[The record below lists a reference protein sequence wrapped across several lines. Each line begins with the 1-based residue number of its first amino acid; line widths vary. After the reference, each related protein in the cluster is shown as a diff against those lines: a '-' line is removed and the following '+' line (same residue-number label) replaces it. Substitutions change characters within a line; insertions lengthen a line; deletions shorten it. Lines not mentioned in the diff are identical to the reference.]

1 MDINAA
7 FPSSWLKAAD
17 LGGQEVTVSM
27 AAVQIETIGQGSDAD
42 ELPVL
47 SFVGQQKGLILN
59 KTNARSISQLYG
71 TETTGWSGRSVTLYP
86 TTTTYGAE
94 TRDCIRI
101 KAPADPVAPAPAPA
115 PAPPPAPVE
124 PPAPVPPPA
133 PVEPPPEGSFF

>member
-1 MDINAA
+1 MDINVA

-17 LGGQEVTVSM
+17 LGGREVTVKM
-27 AAVQIETIGQGSDAD
+27 AAVEMETIGQGSDAD

-59 KTNARSISQLYG
+59 KTNARSITQLYG
-71 TETTGWSGRSVTLYP
+71 SETTGWSGRRITLYP

-101 KAPADPVAPAPAPA
+101 KPPVDT
-115 PAPPPAPVE
+115 PPPAPE
-124 PPAPVPPPA
+124 PPPA
-133 PVEPPPEGSFF
+133 PDPPPAPEPTPPEGSVF

>member
-27 AAVQIETIGQGSDAD
+27 AAVQIETIGQGNDAD
-42 ELPVL
+42 SLPVL
-47 SFVGQQKGLILN
+47 SFVGQSKGLILN

-71 TETTGWSGRSVTLYP
+71 TETTGWSGRSITLFP
-86 TTTTYGAE
+86 TTTQYGSE

-101 KAPADPVAPAPAPA
+101 KAPAEPAAPAPVAPQPQPE
-115 PAPPPAPVE
+115 PTPPPA
-124 PPAPVPPPA
+124 
-133 PVEPPPEGSFF
+133 EGVFF